1 MGKNVH
7 AQVQNDEKHFKPLPD
22 DDILNPSVKKC
33 VAAWSKRVV
42 GHWQA
47 ILFLVAAWA
56 LLSFYEPALLFR
68 VNELSVFLDNDIFY
82 KEMMSAPAG
91 LLSYVGCYLVQYF
104 YYPALGATIYVL
116 LLALVYRLTCLVF
129 DLSAKRGVLALL
141 PVAALLATNTELG
154 YWIFYLKLPG
164 YYYVAVLAVIASLL
178 VAWVVKKSSPL
189 LKLLLLAAWIYWGYP
204 FVGTYALVSAGV
216 IAIHALA
223 LAIGNRQGKVYVLFS
238 SIMIVLAV
246 AMGYFVP
253 RIYYNRY
260 ISMPIE
266 EVYCQGVPFK
276 QWKIKNTIK
285 DEDRLAV
292 LSLAAET
299 NGCVGYPSEKELRK
313 FRLTVETSYTEKALN
328 TAKSDLYSFK
338 NINQPVGGK
347 SYTFTFVAS
356 DGKEYYL
363 DNSAALSVKEK
374 TGAVPASGRFVCLA
388 NKTNKNLFSFKAPDG
403 KYLSLDGNRLVTSD
417 IPHRF
422 IFVKMGEGSGVQA
435 TDEALFGVVNM
446 CVETKDKSPVC
457 VAFNGKELVLNGA
470 PSLNSSSTSAVRIAE
485 VGFNPK
491 PFSLEL
497 PEKPFWINVGVM
509 WVPFI
514 VLLLAYV
521 LVAIVGAI
529 PLAPPTFWEAWEGRF
544 KALPFVASLLL
555 LLLIAAFSW
564 RYWYNDVNFRI
575 ENKQNRAMWE
585 EDWDSVAEYARGTDV
600 PTRQVVMNKN
610 IALLKTGRSGNE
622 MFEYPEGSADIISSN
637 PVRLAQTGGK
647 MSYYQ
652 YGKFNF
658 CYRWC
663 VEDAVEYGWRVEY
676 LKHAVRS
683 MLLAGE
689 YRIAQRYIDILKLT
703 KFYAGWAEEMEQ
715 FVQNPELIKK
725 EQAFAMPLLMCCY
738 EDALE
743 VDESYVEAYL
753 TKNLTMTL
761 EKMPR
766 VYVETALSAAL
777 TRKDSRTFWYFLNYY
792 VNELKVNSLPKHYQ
806 EAVLL
811 FLNLDK
817 NSVQVPQAF
826 IDRFISPGVDRSMQA
841 FLRRV
846 SQNKGKSEA
855 EMAPAFI
862 DDFKDTYFYFYF
874 FVRNI
879 KTN

>member
-1 MGKNVH
+1 MGKKVH
-7 AQVQNDEKHFKPLPD
+7 VQVQNDEKHLKPLS
-22 DDILNPSVKKC
+22 DDIFSPSAKKG
-33 VAAWSKRVV
+33 VATWPKRIVE
-42 GHWQA
+42 HWPA
-47 ILFLVAAWA
+47 ILFLVVVWA

-68 VNELSVFLDNDIFY
+68 VNELSVFLDSDIYY

-104 YYPALGATIYVL
+104 YYPAVGAAIYVL

-129 DLSAKRGVLALL
+129 DLSAKKGVLALL
-141 PVAALLATNTELG
+141 PVAALLATNTQLG
-154 YWIFYLKLPG
+154 YWIFYLKVPG
-164 YYYVAVLAVIASLL
+164 YYYVAVLAVIVSLL
-178 VAWVVKKSSPL
+178 VAWAVKKSPL
-189 LKLLLLAAWIYWGYP
+189 LLKPLLLAAWVYWGYP
-204 FVGTYALVSAGV
+204 LVGTYALASAGV
-216 IAIHALA
+216 IAIHALS
-223 LAIGNRQGKVYVLFS
+223 LAIGRRQGKAALLLS
-238 SIMIVLAV
+238 SGMIVLAL
-246 AMGYFVP
+246 AMGCFVP
-253 RIYYNRY
+253 KVYYARY

-266 EVYCQGVPFK
+266 EVYSQGVPFK
-276 QWKIKNTIK
+276 QWKIKNTVK
-285 DEDRLAV
+285 KQDRLDV
-292 LSLAAET
+292 LSLAAGT

-313 FRLTVETSYTEKALN
+313 FRLAVETSYTEKALN

-338 NINQPVGGK
+338 NINLPVAGK

-363 DNSAALSVKEK
+363 DSSASLSVKAK
-374 TGAVPASGRFVCLA
+374 AGAVPASGRFVCLA
-388 NKTNKNLFSFKAPDG
+388 DKTNKKIFSFKASNG
-403 KYLSLDGNRLVTSD
+403 KYLSVDGNRLVTSNV
-417 IPHRF
+417 PHRF
-422 IFVKMGEGSGVQA
+422 AFVKMEKGNGVQA

-446 CVETKDKSPVC
+446 CAETKDRSPVY
-457 VAFNGKELVLNGA
+457 VAFGGQGLVVKEAPALND
-470 PSLNSSSTSAVRIAE
+470 SLTSAVRIAE
-485 VGFNPK
+485 VGFKPK
-491 PFSLEL
+491 AFSLEL
-497 PEKPFWINVGVM
+497 PERPFWTNVGVL

-514 VLLLAYV
+514 VLLLAFV
-521 LVAIVGAI
+521 LVATVGAI
-529 PLAPPTFWEAWEGRF
+529 PLAPPPFWEALESRF
-544 KALPFVASLLL
+544 KALPLVASLLL

-564 RYWYNDVNFRI
+564 RFWYNDVNFRI

-585 EDWDSVAEYARGTDV
+585 EDWDSVAEFARGTDV

-610 IALLKTGRSGNE
+610 IALLKTGRSGSE

-637 PVRLAQTGGK
+637 AVRLAQTGGK

-683 MLLAGE
+683 MLLSGE
-689 YRIAQRYIDILKLT
+689 FRIAQRYINILKLT
-703 KFYAGWAEEMEQ
+703 KFYAGWAEEMEKY
-715 FVQNPELIKK
+715 VENPELIKR
-725 EQAFAMPLLMCCY
+725 ERAFAMPLQMCCY

-753 TKNLTMTL
+753 TKNLTVAS
-761 EKMPR
+761 EKMSR

-792 VNELKVNSLPKHYQ
+792 VNELKANSLPKHYQ

-826 IDRFISPGVDRSMQA
+826 LDRFISPGVDRSMQS

-846 SQNKGKSEA
+846 SQNKGKSEE
-855 EMAPAFI
+855 EMAPAFT
-862 DDFKDTYFYFYF
+862 DFKGTYFYFYF